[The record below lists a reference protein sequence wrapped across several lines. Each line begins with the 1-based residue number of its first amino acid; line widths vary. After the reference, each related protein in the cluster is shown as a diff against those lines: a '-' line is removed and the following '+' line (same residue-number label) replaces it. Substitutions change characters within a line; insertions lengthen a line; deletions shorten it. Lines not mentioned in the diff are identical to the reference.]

1 VITRRKSTKLVAV
14 LAGVSLIAAACGD
27 EDDPADSSPATSEDG
42 TTPPATGDTTPP
54 ATGDTTPPATGGS
67 APPATGDTTPPATGD
82 SAPPATGDT
91 TPPATGDSAPPA
103 TGGSFTYGY
112 GQEFSDFNNNTI
124 GGNSVK
130 NGIVLNGVLP
140 DTFYFSGPEGALVMD
155 ENLMESV
162 ELTSEDPQVV
172 EYVVNPEAAWSDGD
186 PIDCDDF
193 QLAFMS
199 SNGKYIRQKDGAPV
213 TDPESGLELPVFD
226 TAGTTGY
233 EQIESLECSEDGKT
247 ITTTYAT
254 PYPDWQG
261 LFTNMV
267 PAHILEQES
276 GVEDIGALLESEDQA
291 QLEAAGEFWNTGWVL
306 EPGQLKP
313 EIMPSGDAFN
323 IGSWE
328 AGQSLTLVPNE
339 AYWGPPPQL
348 DEIVILLLADTAQ
361 AQALANQEIQAMD
374 PQPNADLLAQLEGIE
389 GATVETGEAF
399 TFEHFDFNFNNDAL
413 KNRDVR
419 EAFAK
424 CLPRQQMV
432 DELIKPLNPEAE
444 VLNSRWFEGFEPG
457 YEDTSGGAYD
467 EVDIEG
473 ATALLE
479 GAGVELPLQ
488 LRIGWL
494 NDPEA
499 PNLRRAN
506 EVALAKQSCDQAGF
520 EIVDSGT
527 ATFFDVELPEGNY
540 DIAMFAWA
548 GSALKTGSS
557 STYQKGGGNNL
568 GNYNNEDVNTLIK
581 ELNTELDPAR
591 VEELANEIDTIL
603 WEDLATIPVFTFP
616 NLLAYSENAGGL
628 VANPAQNGLT
638 WNAEQWTVS

>member
-1 VITRRKSTKLVAV
+1 MITKRKSTKLIAV

-27 EDDPADSSPATSEDG
+27 DDEPGDTSPDTSEDG
-42 TTPPATGDTTPP
+42 TTPPGTTPDGTTPMTGDTTPP
-54 ATGDTTPPATGGS
+54 GTGDTTPM
-67 APPATGDTTPPATGD
+67 TGDTTPM
-82 SAPPATGDT
+82 TGDT
-91 TPPATGDSAPPA
+91 TATTGDDTATTGDDTAP

-112 GQEFSDFNNNTI
+112 GQEFSDYNNNSI

-140 DTFYFSGPEGALVMD
+140 DTFYFSGPDGALVMD

-162 ELTSEDPQVV
+162 TLTSEDPQIV
-172 EYVVNPEAAWSDGD
+172 EYVVNPDAVWSDGD
-186 PIDCDDF
+186 PIDCDDY
-193 QLAFMS
+193 QLAYMAN
-199 SNGKYIRQKDGAPV
+199 NGKYIQQEDGAPV
-213 TDPESGLELPVFD
+213 TDPESGLELPVFA

-233 EQIESLECSEDGKT
+233 EQIETVECSEDGKT
-247 ITTTYAT
+247 FTTTYAT

-261 LFTNMV
+261 LFGNIV

-291 QLEAAGEFWNTGWVL
+291 QLEAAGEFWNTGWTL
-306 EPGQLKP
+306 EPGQLK
-313 EIMPSGDAFN
+313 EDIMPSGDAF
-323 IGSWE
+323 IIDSWE
-328 AGQSLTLVPNE
+328 AGQTLTLVPNE
-339 AYWGPPPQL
+339 SYWGPPPQT
-348 DEIVILLLADTAQ
+348 DEIVIRILADTAQ
-361 AQALANQEIQAMD
+361 AQALANGEILAMD
-374 PQPNADLLAQLEGIE
+374 PQPNADLLAQLEGVD
-389 GATVETGEAF
+389 GVTVETGEAF
-399 TFEHFDFNFNNDAL
+399 TFEHFDFNFRNEAL

-444 VLNSRWFEGFEPG
+444 VLNNRWFESFEPG
-457 YEDTSGGAYD
+457 YQDNSGGEYD

-479 GAGVELPLQ
+479 GSGVELPLQ

-506 EVALAKQSCDQAGF
+506 EVALTKQSCDQAGF
-520 EIVDSGT
+520 EIVDAGT
-527 ATFFDVELPEGNY
+527 PTFFDVELPEGNY

-548 GSALKTGSS
+548 GSALKTGSA

-568 GNYNNEDVNTLIK
+568 GRYSNPDVDALIE
-581 ELNTELDPAR
+581 ELSQELDPAR
-591 VEELANEIDTIL
+591 VEELANEVDTIL

-616 NLLAYSENAGGL
+616 NLVATAENAGGV